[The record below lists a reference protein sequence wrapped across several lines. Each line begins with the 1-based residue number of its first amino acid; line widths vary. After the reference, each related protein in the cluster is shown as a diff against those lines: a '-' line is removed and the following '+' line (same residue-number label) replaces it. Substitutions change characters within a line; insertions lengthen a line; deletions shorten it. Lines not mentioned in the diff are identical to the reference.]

1 MAFADVCA
9 AYGCEAPA
17 DYADMSLD
25 ETMRSLA
32 PRLVEGDEVRVA
44 GLALVAREIADG
56 RVVKAGLKLV
66 K

>member
-1 MAFADVCA
+1 
-9 AYGCEAPA
+9 
-17 DYADMSLD
+17 MSLD